1 MKVLSALAVIGG
13 AAAQGRAAFYTAPAD
28 VADAQP
34 VMEMQQPVRMVQ
46 EPVRMVQQPM
56 VQQPVRMMQQPMFV
70 QQRVQQP
77 VAPAAPADPEM
88 ARAMA
93 DLEDQ
98 RYAVLAQGTEAGGE
112 SILWEGFQSNTGKGQ
127 LGWSGI
133 AGGRFGQ
140 YRRFA
145 DKVATFPEDGPA
157 PIKGV
162 LTNLRDFYKFGGLA
176 GAFAVADD
184 NQAFVPG
191 ARSGL
196 MWLQAA
202 DQIRQLQNGG
212 YAAAQSDPSST
223 QEKLRD
229 TRLSKMGGDALFNS
243 QALFYTGEG
252 EIGAWLLVDYAKTEL
267 DKANVALDAAEKA
280 YYADPSPENLNALEV
295 ADMTWLSNDYL
306 VQSRTYQAMGNIK
319 LFIFHWTMFMRTKE
333 QIEKKKYDGMELAFR
348 NKYGDAGLA
357 QAAPM
362 YAMGGF

>member
-1 MKVLSALAVIGG
+1 
-13 AAAQGRAAFYTAPAD
+13 
-28 VADAQP
+28 
-34 VMEMQQPVRMVQ
+34 MQQQQPMMRMQQQQPMMRMQQQPMMRMQQQPMRVQ
-46 EPVRMVQQPM
+46 QRMVQQ
-56 VQQPVRMMQQPMFV
+56 
-70 QQRVQQP
+70 
-77 VAPAAPADPEM
+77 APADPDME
-88 ARAMA
+88 RALA

-112 SILWEGFQSNTGKGQ
+112 SILWEGFQTNTGKSQ

-133 AGGRFGQ
+133 TGGRFGQ

-176 GAFAVADD
+176 GAFAVADN

-212 YAAAQSDPSST
+212 YAAAQGDPDST
-223 QEKLRD
+223 PEKLRD

-267 DKANVALDAAEKA
+267 DKSNVNLDAAERA
-280 YYADPSPENLNALEV
+280 YYADPSAANLNALEV

-333 QIEKKKYDGMELAFR
+333 QIEKKKYDGMELSFR
-348 NKYGDAGLA
+348 TKYGDVGMM
-357 QAAPM
+357 QNAAPM
-362 YAMGGF
+362 YAMGGGF